1 VLELAR
7 ADLPDIMGV
16 VSIHGNFGTAAPAS
30 NTTAY
35 KVKVLV
41 LHGANDTN
49 IMNTPQRGDN
59 SGAMPALESELN
71 SAKIPW
77 EITKFAGAQHG
88 FAALGNAY
96 DPVLVTIL
104 LCKYLLSYDH

>member
-1 VLELAR
+1 MLELAR
-7 ADLPDIMGV
+7 ADLPDVMGV
-16 VSIHGNFGTAAPAS
+16 VSIHGNFGTAVPAS

-71 SAKIPW
+71 LAKIPW

-88 FAALGNAY
+88 FAAVGSAY
-96 DPVLVTIL
+96 DPVYVTKTHS
-104 LCKYLLSYDH
+104 KYPSLYDH